1 MNGKCIFRGK
11 KRFTP
16 ALFAAAVLAAMF
28 LLFGCG
34 GGSASSGESYVS
46 GDFGT
51 GGNETGGGE
60 NTGNEGDDNGDE
72 NGNESGDGDEQSGN
86 ESGDEN
92 TTEKTVTQL
101 LKEILTETEYD
112 KIAGNVSS
120 GNLTLTAQTIKA
132 VGDTFSGLS
141 TYKGKDKELE
151 TISDKDKENITEY
164 KDAFVAQNENNI
176 NITKSGSTYKLNSY
190 TNTIPVKFT
199 GEFNLSEISLPDN
212 NSNGNGD
219 FSSATLTNNGESI
232 DINKLNTIRGSSL
245 PKLIFKNVIYNSMYT
260 SKIGG
265 YVYNLYKAYS
275 KDLDKLD
282 IKGDLKG
289 LTVNGKT
296 ISNDSTTYT
305 LLENDGNTV
314 KKSDNDTIKSLTI
327 EAMVQ
332 MYNQLSTQ
340 KFLNLIIS
348 GDAEKAEV
356 DWGLTNIVFEGDM
369 SSITNSGND
378 DLRGIVYFK
387 DKVYNTPA
395 QSVYGLIKLDKLDG
409 VSDGNFG
416 VSLSDNSAV
425 LDVRGVAKDS
435 IEKHNTNILR
445 KGGWAHAIYFSSDFN
460 SIKDNQTA
468 INALCERF
476 SYNKAVGF
484 VNAYLGNTRFDGPYI
499 KDGKKGA
506 DTPRSLKDFE
516 YFGNNDEFMDKT
528 TIAQNTKR
536 IEFIDPETQKVLAS
550 AVSAPRWLV

>member
-11 KRFTP
+11 KIFAP

-46 GDFGT
+46 GNFGT

-112 KIAGNVSS
+112 KISEDVSS

-132 VGDTFSGLS
+132 VGDTFSVLDTAKTLDNVS
-141 TYKGKDKELE
+141 AENKKTITDNKE
-151 TISDKDKENITEY
+151 
-164 KDAFVAQNENNI
+164 AFVAQDKGLI

-219 FSSATLTNNGESI
+219 FSSATLTNNGEDI

-260 SKIGG
+260 GKIGG
-265 YVYNLYKAYS
+265 YAYNLYKAYS

-282 IKGDLKG
+282 IKGDLEG

-314 KKSDNDTIKSLTI
+314 KSASDLSVKSLTI
-327 EAMVQ
+327 DAMVQ
-332 MYNQLSTQ
+332 MYNQLGIQ
-340 KFLNLIIS
+340 NFLNLIIS

-369 SSITNSGND
+369 SKIKNTGRRSLT
-378 DLRGIVYFK
+378 GIVYFK

-476 SYNKAVGF
+476 SYNLAVGF
-484 VNAYLGNTRFDGPYI
+484 VNAYLGNTRFDGPCI

-516 YFGNNDEFMDKT
+516 YFGNDDEFQDGKT
-528 TIAQNTKR
+528 VAQNTKR

>member
-11 KRFTP
+11 KIFAP

-219 FSSATLTNNGESI
+219 FSSATLTNNGENI
-232 DINKLNTIRGSSL
+232 YINKLNTIRGSSL
-245 PKLIFKNVIYNSMYT
+245 PKLIFKNVRYD
-260 SKIGG
+260 SKYIEETGG
-265 YVYNLYKAYS
+265 YVYDLYKAYS
-275 KDLDKLD
+275 KYLDKLD
-282 IKGDLKG
+282 IKGN
-289 LTVNGKT
+289 LTGFAVDGKI
-296 ISNDSTTYT
+296 ISNDSTYT
-305 LLENDGNTV
+305 LLENDENTV

-327 EAMVQ
+327 DAMVQ
-332 MYNQLSTQ
+332 MYKQLEIAY
-340 KFLNLIIS
+340 FVNMIIS
-348 GDAEKAEV
+348 GNAETANV
-356 DWGLTNIVFEGDM
+356 DWTLVNIVFEGDM
-369 SSITNSGND
+369 SSITNAKNS

-387 DKVYNTPA
+387 DKVYNTPG

-416 VSLSDNSAV
+416 VDLCEDSAV

-468 INALCERF
+468 INVLCERF
-476 SYNKAVGF
+476 SYNQAVGF
-484 VNAYLGNTRFDGPYI
+484 VNAYLGNTRFDGPHI

-516 YFGNNDEFMDKT
+516 YFGNNNKFMDKT